1 VHHSDEQVT
10 ERLEKFQ
17 PTTRAAIS
25 IAFIRYKQDWAY
37 CSKKFIEL
45 FSKETGKKM
54 SYAHISEEAATY
66 DLNQVESL

>member
-17 PTTRAAIS
+17 PTTRAALHSFVTNKIGLIVVS
-25 IAFIRYKQDWAY
+25 N
-37 CSKKFIEL
+37 SIEL

-66 DLNQVESL
+66 DSNQVESL